1 MTAPRQRLGAAG
13 ERLAADYLQRH
24 GHRILERNVR
34 TRAGEIDLVTLD
46 GSTLVL
52 VEVKLR
58 RPSGFGAAREALSP
72 AKQRRL
78 AALASAYAAAH
89 PELPP
94 DVRIDLVA
102 IELAANGAVGAIEH
116 VVGAVDEPA

>member
-1 MTAPRQRLGAAG
+1 VTAPRQRLGAAG
-13 ERLAADYLQRH
+13 ERLAADYLERH

-46 GSTLVL
+46 GSTLVV

-58 RPSGFGAAREALSP
+58 RPSAFGAAREALSP

-78 AALASAYAAAH
+78 AALAGAYAAAH

-102 IELAANGAVGAIEH
+102 IELAANGAIGAIDH